1 MPEILKFTQI
11 VRCVRCYRDDGRYK
25 FKINRKPSS
34 GCEILFLRFM
44 SLRRVNLGF
53 ARPMSENARL
63 LTEAL

>member
-11 VRCVRCYRDDGRYK
+11 VRCVRRYRDDGRY
-25 FKINRKPSS
+25 KINRKPSS
-34 GCEILFLRFM
+34 GCEILFLRFV

-53 ARPMSENARL
+53 ARPMSENTRL